1 MRYKYLDYAKG
12 LSILL
17 MFFTHTMSGTNWMS
31 TWVFSF
37 HMPIFFVICGILL
50 EEKYAGHVTVHQYAA
65 LVRRRMVQIGVP
77 YLVFGSALALFYSLL
92 NVIAGQPVTMLRRM
106 WELITLQGIDS
117 LWFLPCYVLAEFLA
131 AAVRI
136 CDSRAMQIGRKLL
149 FAAVAVLLCLLAGNM
164 PTDWRLRVLL
174 KSLIGWIFVEI
185 GISLSKHRI
194 HEKIPIGGVTALLVI
209 GAVLSEYNGFS
220 AIGSLQL
227 QNPLL
232 FFANAAMTSTGILA
246 LCKYAETARAEHLK
260 WLELY
265 GRNTIVMVC
274 TNNLLIEIIRLF
286 DYKLFGN
293 VLLRSG
299 LMGCVVFTAILLVI
313 EYILIRMAQGPLGVL
328 FGRISL
334 KRK

>member
-1 MRYKYLDYAKG
+1 MRYKDLDYAKG

-17 MFFTHTMSGTNWMS
+17 MVFTHTMSGTNWMS

-50 EEKYAGHVTVHQYAA
+50 EEKYAGHVTAHQVAA

-92 NVIAGQPVTMLRRM
+92 NVVAGQPVTMLRRM
-106 WELITLQGIDS
+106 WELLTLQGIDS
-117 LWFLPCYVLAEFLA
+117 LWFLPCYVLAEFLS
-131 AAVRI
+131 AAVRMR
-136 CDSRAMQIGRKLL
+136 DSRAMQFGRKLL
-149 FAAVAVLLCLLAGNM
+149 LAAAVVLLCLLAGNM

-174 KSLIGWIFVEI
+174 KSLTGWVFVEV
-185 GISLSKHRI
+185 GISLTRHHIMK
-194 HEKIPIGGVTALLVI
+194 KIPIWGAIALLAI
-209 GAVLSEYNGFS
+209 GAVLSEYNGFC
-220 AIGSLQL
+220 AIGSLQF
-227 QNPLL
+227 QNPVL
-232 FFANAAMTSTGILA
+232 FFANAAMTSTGILV
-246 LCKYAETARAEHLK
+246 LCKYAETARTAHLK

-265 GRNTIVMVC
+265 GRNTIVVVC
-274 TNNLLIEIIRLF
+274 TNNLLIEIIRLI
-286 DYKLFGN
+286 DYKLFGD

-313 EYILIRMAQGPLGVL
+313 EYILIRMAQGSLGVL
-328 FGRISL
+328 FGKVSL

>member
-17 MFFTHTMSGTNWMS
+17 MVFTHTMSSGNWMS

-50 EEKYAGHVTVHQYAA
+50 EEKYAGHVTAHQYAT

-131 AAVRI
+131 AAVRV

-149 FAAVAVLLCLLAGNM
+149 FAVVVVLLCLLAENM

-246 LCKYAETARAEHLK
+246 LCKYAETVRTAHLK
-260 WLELY
+260 CLELY
-265 GRNTIVMVC
+265 GRNTIVVVC
-274 TNNLLIEIIRLF
+274 TNNLLIEIIRLL
-286 DYKLFGN
+286 DYKLFGD

-299 LMGCVVFTAILLVI
+299 LMGCAVFTAILLVI

-328 FGRISL
+328 FGKVSL